1 MEQKTSETLRVLIVD
16 DEAPARKRLRD
27 LLANDA
33 EIGTV
38 DEAENGMAAV
48 AKIEAGRPDIV
59 FLDVQMPEID
69 GFGVIEA
76 IGVDRMP
83 LTVFVTAYDQYALKA
98 FEADAVDY
106 LLKPFGDRRFEQAVA
121 RAKSRLRGAA
131 DRCLGPNVLE
141 LVARR
146 ETPGAL
152 WDWIV
157 IKGGGVTKLV
167 MASEL
172 DWIAAA
178 GVYVN
183 LHFQGKE
190 CVYRSSLA
198 AVTKR
203 LDPLRFV
210 RIHRSSVVNIKA
222 IVQLE
227 PISHGEF
234 EVLLRDGA
242 RLILSRNYRGE
253 VEKRL
258 GQPL

>member
-183 LHFQGKE
+183 LHFQG
-190 CVYRSSLA
+190 RHQA
-198 AVTKR
+198 AGSA
-203 LDPLRFV
+203 PLRAHSPV
-210 RIHRSSVVNIKA
+210 
-222 IVQLE
+222 E
-227 PISHGEF
+227 
-234 EVLLRDGA
+234 
-242 RLILSRNYRGE
+242 RGE
-253 VEKRL
+253 HQGHRATRADFTRRIRGAAARRRPSYPEPELPGRS
-258 GQPL
+258 